1 MEPSFRE
8 RVYKQQSYKSP
19 KNYYKYRR
27 LNTPMLYSMP
37 RNPILMIKA
46 PGLNSY
52 NPLVVTLHVE
62 HLRRNPFLIGTAPY
76 IKTSKSLGEPL

>member
-8 RVYKQQSYKSP
+8 RVCKQHSYKSP

-37 RNPILMIKA
+37 QNPILMIKA

-76 IKTSKSLGEPL
+76 IKTLKSLGEPL